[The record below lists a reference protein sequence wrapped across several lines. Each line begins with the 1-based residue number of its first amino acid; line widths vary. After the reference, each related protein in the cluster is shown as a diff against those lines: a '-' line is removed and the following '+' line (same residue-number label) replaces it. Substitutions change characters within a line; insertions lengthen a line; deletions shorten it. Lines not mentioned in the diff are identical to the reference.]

1 MAFEDVDRKVVQ
13 LWKSTPSRKNS
24 VIDTPNG
31 EILPKNQ
38 GDKLEVGSSLI
49 FQQNSKK
56 QGKKL
61 LELTDVQ
68 RSQQQNDFF
77 SILQTHHTLPV
88 FASGNNLNLST
99 NNNQP
104 SQ

>member
-1 MAFEDVDRKVVQ
+1 MNFEEVDRKVVQ
-13 LWKSTPSRKNS
+13 LWKSNTPTRKDS
-24 VIDTPNG
+24 VQGTP
-31 EILPKNQ
+31 
-38 GDKLEVGSSLI
+38 GDPVSTRQNDLLEAGSSLI

-61 LELTDVQ
+61 LELTEVQ

-88 FASGNNLNLST
+88 FASGR
-99 NNNQP
+99 
-104 SQ
+104 